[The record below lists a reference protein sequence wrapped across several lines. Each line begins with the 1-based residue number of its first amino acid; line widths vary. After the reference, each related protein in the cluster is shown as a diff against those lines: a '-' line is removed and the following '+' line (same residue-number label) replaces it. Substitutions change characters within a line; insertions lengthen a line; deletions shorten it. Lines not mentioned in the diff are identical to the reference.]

1 LTIQFITE
9 NSINLDQES
18 EKKDL
23 HCLKNMVW
31 REYYDINP
39 LHQNNT
45 ESNHGVPIMN
55 IGIDKSRIE
64 IFNLGWCCVTQF
76 NNVEYRREMVTANQ
90 IVKLMA
96 TMGSF
101 LVKWPKN
108 KNNFENIWEFFFFP
122 FFFFFVFCFLFVFCF
137 DENFNNFYYFQ
148 TIELYHSFISS
159 VSPVYHL
166 DDNPSHSAVINMNS
180 LTDMPENNSVLSF
193 CSENCVKKTQHKK
206 LIFAITI
213 LEMAT

>member
-1 LTIQFITE
+1 MRVVRDNENAIDAKWGYVLTIQFITE

-122 FFFFFVFCFLFVFCF
+122 FFFFFVFCFLFFVCF
-137 DENFNNFYYFQ
+137 LFWRKFQ
-148 TIELYHSFISS
+148 QFLLFPNYRVISL
-159 VSPVYHL
+159 VYQL
-166 DDNPSHSAVINMNS
+166 CFPS
-180 LTDMPENNSVLSF
+180 LS
-193 CSENCVKKTQHKK
+193 SRW
-206 LIFAITI
+206 
-213 LEMAT
+213 